1 MIVNSVIN
9 ILQGFGASSLQ
20 GGTATSGPSAPDGT
34 NHSIGVAV
42 ALPAGRAGISV
53 GYAKVRVTAVT
64 GAVPSSVEG
73 VSIYAGDNIHLP
85 VCLALM
91 SPPPTP
97 PQPDGWEASFVVPFV
112 GDYQF
117 VSFNTNVTFD
127 DEVTSAVVDFEVWG
141 NAMAGGL

>member
-1 MIVNSVIN
+1 MIVNSVRN

-20 GGTATSGPSAPDGT
+20 GGTNTSGPSAPDGT
-34 NHSIGVAV
+34 NHAINVAI
-42 ALPAGRAGISV
+42 AFPAGRAGISV
-53 GYAKVRVTAVT
+53 GYAKVRVTDVT

-73 VSIYAGDNIHLP
+73 LSIYASDGVHLP
-85 VCLALM
+85 VILVLM
-91 SPPPTP
+91 SPPLTP

-117 VSFNTNVTFD
+117 NSFSTNVTFD
-127 DEVTSAVVDFEVWG
+127 DEVTNAVVDFEVWG